1 MSLASIV
8 KDACERLDIPV
19 AELARRTNQSPQNLG
34 KKLRN
39 ETLNYD
45 EFMEA
50 ISCLGIQYEYRLIF
64 PDEEPEE
71 MVSEHVRDMADIL
84 SGKIAV
90 QRKMIDLHQSVSRD
104 IRNEAR
110 NIESAADTAARHR
123 DDRREV
129 QKCLTRIRAA
139 AARIQSLLSVCG
151 KLTAP
156 EPEAPDRDPENA
168 PQ

>member
-8 KDACERLDIPV
+8 KDACERLDLPV

-39 ETLNYD
+39 ETLNFE

-50 ISCLGIQYEYRLIF
+50 ISCLGAQYEYRLVF

-71 MVSEHVRDMADIL
+71 MASEHVREMTDIL
-84 SGKIAV
+84 SGQIAV
-90 QRKMIDLHQSVSRD
+90 QRKTLGLLQNISRD
-104 IRNEAR
+104 IRNKAR
-110 NIESAADTAARHR
+110 IIESAADTAVRHK

-129 QKCLTRIRAA
+129 QKCLTQIKTA
-139 AARIQSLLSVCG
+139 AARIQVLLHDCESLSALD
-151 KLTAP
+151 
-156 EPEAPDRDPENA
+156 PEARDLDPENA